1 MNIDEITQELEE
13 ARDEYSKAF
22 KNLPM
27 DENYS
32 FKQMEED
39 LKPYT
44 DKVSKLSKLYRLHC
58 PINEYREIPTYGDVI
73 SIDDFIG
80 YCKSGW
86 FIDYDG
92 YGNYCTEDKMTDIV
106 ILPSDIK
113 AGMYRKDFKKIIWFN
128 R

>member
-1 MNIDEITQELEE
+1 MNIDEIKQELEI
-13 ARDEYSKAF
+13 ARDEYDKAF

-32 FKQMEED
+32 FKKMEED

-44 DKVSKLSKLYRLHC
+44 DKVSKLSKLYRLNC
-58 PINEYREIPTYGDVI
+58 PITKYREIPTYGDVM

-80 YCKSGW
+80 YCKSGG

-92 YGNYCTEDKMTDIV
+92 HGNYCTEDKMTDIV
-106 ILPSDIK
+106 ILPSDVK
-113 AGMYRKDFKKIIWFN
+113 VEMVRKDFEKIIWFN